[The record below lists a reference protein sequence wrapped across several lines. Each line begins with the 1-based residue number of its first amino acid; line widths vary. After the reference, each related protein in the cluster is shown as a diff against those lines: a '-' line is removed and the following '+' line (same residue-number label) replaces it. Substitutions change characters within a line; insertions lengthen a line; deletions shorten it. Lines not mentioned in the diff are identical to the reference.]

1 MGSGDRHSDATRAR
15 ARRSSMVGGRDPPMP
30 AALRLHLGCHAH
42 VVPGWVN
49 IDKSPNVFLSRIP
62 ALRQFLYRLGIISAT
77 QATAALPPGIV
88 RADVTHGLGYPDS
101 SVEFIYS
108 SHMIEHMARWRGLNL
123 LRECARVLQPGG
135 VLRLATPDL
144 RKWIDEYAEG
154 DRSRGATPADTLM
167 TKLGTYVEMPG
178 TAAQRFVFRAFTGA
192 IHQWLYDFESL
203 SQLLR
208 EAGFENVT
216 RRGFRDGLVPDLVRL
231 EHRREGL
238 RVEATKP
245 HDDFVLP

>member
-1 MGSGDRHSDATRAR
+1 
-15 ARRSSMVGGRDPPMP
+15 MVS
-30 AALRLHLGCHAH
+30 
-42 VVPGWVN
+42 GWVN

-62 ALRQFLYRLGIISAT
+62 ALRQLLHRVGVISDT
-77 QATAALPPGIV
+77 QAAAALPPGIV

-108 SHMIEHMARWRGLNL
+108 SHMIEHMARWRALNL

-144 RKWIDEYAEG
+144 REWIDEYSEG
-154 DRSRGATPADTLM
+154 NRSRGATPADVLM
-167 TKLGTYVEMPG
+167 VKLGTYVEMPG
-178 TAAQRFVFRAFTGA
+178 TAAQRFVFRAFSGA

-203 SQLLR
+203 SQLLQ
-208 EAGFENVT
+208 EAGFANVT
-216 RRGFRDGLVPDLVRL
+216 RRDFRDGLVPDLERL

-238 RVEATKP
+238 RVEATKRL
-245 HDDFVLP
+245 DDLVLP